1 MKSVLSVLESRWIS
15 VGPRTEEFEE
25 ALKRYFGVDHALFV
39 SSGTASLHIAYISA
53 GLTKERKVI
62 LPSFTYISTLTPLIW
77 MGVPFVFA
85 DIESIS
91 NPKITPSTI
100 EEVLDDNVNAVIYMA
115 YAGFLNGIEEVRDYC
130 ESRGLILIEDAS
142 HCHGSEL
149 KGKKAGN
156 FGVVAGMSFYANKN
170 ITTGEGGVV
179 LTNSENVYRKAKA
192 LRSQGI
198 TSSSFERYRGLELDY
213 DILEIGYTYR
223 ATELQAALGISQLRK
238 LDRLNLRRKKLVRL
252 YRELLK
258 DVEEVIIPFEDF
270 NSSANYIFPIFTK
283 VDRDSLRLYLYER
296 GIQTSIHYKPLHMF
310 SAVKKYC
317 GDAKLPVTEQAYK
330 MQITLPLFPS
340 MTEGDVEFIV
350 ESIKDGI
357 AKIKSN

>member
-1 MKSVLSVLESRWIS
+1 MSALESRWIS
-15 VGPRTEEFEE
+15 LGPRTEEFED
-25 ALKRYFGVDHALFV
+25 ALKKYYGVNYALFV
-39 SSGTASLHIAYISA
+39 SSGTASLHIAYVSA
-53 GLTKERKVI
+53 GLNKERKVI

-77 MGVPFVFA
+77 MGIPFVFA
-85 DIESIS
+85 DIESVY

-100 EEVLDDNVNAVIYMA
+100 EEVLDDSVNAVIYMA
-115 YAGFLNGIEEVRDYC
+115 YGGFLKGIDEVKSFC
-130 ESRGLILIEDAS
+130 ESKGIVLIEDAS

-149 KGKKAGN
+149 KGKRAGN
-156 FGVVAGMSFYANKN
+156 FGVVAGMSLYANKN

-179 LTNSENVYRKAKA
+179 LTNYESIYKKAKA

-198 TSSSFERYRGLELDY
+198 TSSSYQRFRGVELDY

-238 LDRLNLRRKKLVRL
+238 LERLNCKRKELVSL

-258 DVEEVIIPFEDF
+258 DVEEVIVPFDDF
-270 NSSANYIFPIFTK
+270 KSSANYIFPIFTK
-283 VDRDSLRLYLYER
+283 VDRDELRLFLYER

-317 GDAKLPVTEQAYK
+317 GDVKLPMTEQAYK

-340 MTEGDVEFIV
+340 MTEGDVEFVV
-350 ESIKDGI
+350 ESVKDGI
-357 AKIKSN
+357 AKIKGY

>member
-1 MKSVLSVLESRWIS
+1 M
-15 VGPRTEEFEE
+15 
-25 ALKRYFGVDHALFV
+25 

-100 EEVLDDNVNAVIYMA
+100 EEVLDNNVNAVIYMA

-192 LRSQGI
+192 LRSQGF

-238 LDRLNLRRKKLVRL
+238 LDRLNLRRKELVRL

-296 GIQTSIHYKPLHMF
+296 GIQTSIHYKPLHVF

-317 GDAKLPVTEQAYK
+317 GDVKLPVTEQAYK